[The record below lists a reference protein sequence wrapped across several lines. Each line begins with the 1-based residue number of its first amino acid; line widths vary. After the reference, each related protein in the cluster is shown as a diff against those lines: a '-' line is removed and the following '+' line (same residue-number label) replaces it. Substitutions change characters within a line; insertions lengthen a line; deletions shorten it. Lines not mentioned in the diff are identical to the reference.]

1 MIYVIGTG
9 PGTPEWVPP
18 AIRETVLLCDA
29 LVGSERLQELFPEFS
44 KERHILSAN
53 LRQTY
58 KIISTLLEQSLTIGV
73 LVSGDPGFYSILPGL
88 RREFPQAQISVLP
101 GISSLQ
107 LAFAKVVLPWQ
118 EASFCSVHGRD
129 LNTLPW
135 VISSP
140 LAVLTGGANTPQK
153 VAQLLLDRGQD
164 PEIAVGNALSY
175 ADEVWE
181 LTRAS
186 ALAVSEQALDN
197 AILIIVPTGDLKRNQ
212 RARASRQYFMG
223 ISDDEFI
230 RGHVPMTKAEVRVQ
244 VLAKA
249 RISLADRVVDV
260 GAGTGSISIE
270 AALLA
275 QHGMVYAVENNP
287 MAQELIQRNRDHF
300 QTSNL
305 VLVPESAP
313 EAFAQIPAV
322 NVCIIGGSK
331 GHLREIITQVPL
343 TAGGRLVMTAVT
355 LENAAQGLALL
366 QEHNYCEIEAISLQV
381 VRWQEAGNLHMANSL
396 NQVFIISATK
406 GGKA

>member
-9 PGTPEWVPP
+9 PGTAEWVAP
-18 AIRETVLLCDA
+18 AIKQTVARCDV
-29 LVGSERLQELFPEFS
+29 LVGSERLQVLFPEFS
-44 KERHILSAN
+44 RERHLLSSN
-53 LRQTY
+53 LGQTY
-58 KIISTLLEQSLTIGV
+58 NRIADLLAQSLTIGV
-73 LVSGDPGFYSILPGL
+73 LVSGDPGFYSILSGL
-88 RREFPQAQISVLP
+88 KREFPAAEIAVLP

-107 LAFAKVVLPWQ
+107 LAFAKAGLPWQ

-129 LNTLPW
+129 LNTLPR

-164 PEIAVGNALSY
+164 PEIAVGNALGY

-197 AILIIVPTGDLKRNQ
+197 AILIIFPTGDLERNQ
-212 RARASRQYFMG
+212 QERASRQFFMG

-230 RGHVPMTKAEVRVQ
+230 RDHVPMTKAEVRVQ

-249 RISLADRVVDV
+249 HISLADSVVDV

-275 QHGMVYAVENNP
+275 QRGMVYAVENNST
-287 MAQELIQRNRDHF
+287 AQELIQRNCEHF
-300 QTSNL
+300 QVSNV

-313 EAFAQIPAV
+313 EAFTQIPAV

-343 TAGGRLVMTAVT
+343 IAGGRLVMTAVT
-355 LENAAQGLALL
+355 LENAAEGLALL

-381 VRWQEAGNLHMANSL
+381 VRWQEAGDLHMANSL